1 MAEAQDTTQQ
11 EAQVFEGMPGADP
24 IEQPENI
31 DMNFLEQPE
40 EETDDGVSNTEAEE
54 DEEEEETDEQD
65 SASDEGEPDVLE
77 EEDEPLAAEAEEE
90 TAAEVE
96 EPAPKKPSVTVPKS
110 RLDEE
115 IAKKKALQKR
125 LDELEAQKT
134 PPEDAPEAFDFDK
147 SEIEYQQLV
156 LDGESEKAAALRQQM
171 RVAERQ
177 QIAYEMRKEMTDTV
191 TKNAQETALA
201 TAAQE
206 LEAAYPVF
214 DQNSESFNQELT
226 QEVVELRNAFMAQ
239 DYDAVDA
246 LNKAVNFV
254 VKTNDL
260 APISDETPALAQTS
274 KPPQA
279 TTDKKRKEVSRKLKA
294 AESQP
299 PEMPG
304 ESSASRGEKAVN
316 VDNMTEDEFNA
327 LPDATLKRL
336 RGDLM

>member
-1 MAEAQDTTQQ
+1 MAEAQDTTQ
-11 EAQVFEGMPGADP
+11 EEVQVFEGMPGADP

-31 DMNFLEQPE
+31 DMNFQEAPE
-40 EETDDGVSNTEAEE
+40 EETDDGLRAEDAEEADEEASEEETEAE
-54 DEEEEETDEQD
+54 D
-65 SASDEGEPDVLE
+65 ADEGLEEE

-90 TAAEVE
+90 TVAEVE

-125 LDELEAQKT
+125 LDELEAQQT
-134 PPEDAPEAFDFDK
+134 SPEDAPDAFDFDK

-206 LEAAYPVF
+206 LEASYPVF

-239 DYDAVDA
+239 DYDPVDA

-260 APISDETPALAQTS
+260 APISDETPALAQAP